1 MSDLLP
7 WARSLARAMAYADV
21 QTMDKMAT
29 FRDFGARLARRD
41 FEKKAIFG
49 FGAKAATKAA
59 TEAAKK
65 PMVNWGGR
73 FLGMQGAPT
82 NRAMF
87 GLGIM
92 GTGAAGYGYY
102 RTRPQAGPQG

>member
-1 MSDLLP
+1 MSDLIP

-21 QTMDKMAT
+21 QTMDKMAAY
-29 FRDFGARLARRD
+29 REFGARMARQD
-41 FEKKAIFG
+41 FEKRAIFG

-59 TEAAKK
+59 TK

-82 NRAMF
+82 NRAML

-102 RTRPQAGPQG
+102 KTRPQVYTQG